1 MKILS
6 IDYGNKRIGLALGET
21 DDKTAVPFGMIENR
35 GKRLVLEQLLEIC
48 AEEDVEKIIVGM
60 PFHGKME
67 SIQAKIIT
75 EFIQFLKNS
84 VDLSVEVADETFTS
98 KIAERDIMYR
108 DLYKDRS
115 KGWKD
120 AAAAAEILKTYME
133 RN

>member
-21 DDKTAVPFGMIENR
+21 DGKTVVPFGMVENKNR
-35 GKRLVLEQLLEIC
+35 SFVLEQLLKIC

-60 PFHGKME
+60 PFHQKME
-67 SIQAKIIT
+67 SMQVKIIT
-75 EFIQFLKNS
+75 EFIKFLKNS
-84 VDLSVEVADETFTS
+84 VSLSVEIIDETFTS
-98 KIAERDIMYR
+98 KIAEREIMYK
-108 DLYKDRS
+108 DLYKDRT